1 MTALQRLNLTLRV
14 LMELGVVVAL
24 ADWGIHSGDGAAAK
38 IVLGIGAPAVGF
50 GFWGGVDFHRSR
62 LAEPLR
68 LIQELAISGVAALAW
83 YTAGQHVLGIALG
96 SLSIVYHALVYASGE
111 RLLKAR
117 PERIARRSDGV
128 GPEPVGAASFR
139 PGSDG
144 R

>member
-1 MTALQRLNLTLRV
+1 MTARQRLNLMLRV
-14 LMELGVVVAL
+14 LMELGVLVAL
-24 ADWGIHSGDGAAAK
+24 ASWGVHSGDGAAK
-38 IVLGIGAPAVGF
+38 IVLGIGAPALGF
-50 GFWGGVDFHRSR
+50 GLWGAVDFHRSG

-68 LIQELAISGVAALAW
+68 LIQELAISGLAALAW
-83 YTAGQHVLGIALG
+83 YAAGQHVLGVALG

-128 GPEPVGAASFR
+128 GPEPVGAALFR